1 MPTLVIDNVPVS
13 LFDRIQRLAK
23 AQQRTPADTALELL
37 ESAFRTTTPTFDE
50 APLPQESFLTEE
62 VCAPF
67 DIPWPK
73 GELVVPIDIAE
84 ILPEAHDIPV
94 TE

>member
-1 MPTLVIDNVPVS
+1 MPTLVIDSVPVS

-37 ESAFRTTTPTFDE
+37 ESAFRTTTPTFAE
-50 APLPQESFLTEE
+50 APLPQEPFLTEE

-84 ILPEAHDIPV
+84 ILPEPHDIWV